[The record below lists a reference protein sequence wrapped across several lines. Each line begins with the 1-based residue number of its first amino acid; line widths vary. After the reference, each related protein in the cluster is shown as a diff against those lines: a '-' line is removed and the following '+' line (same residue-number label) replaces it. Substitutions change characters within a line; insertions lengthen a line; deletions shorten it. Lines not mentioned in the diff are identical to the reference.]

1 MLHVQNHAD
10 EFFRGRIT
18 LISLPSHADRHCN
31 QTEWYTVL
39 SLSQAPATPFI
50 IRRANGAAV
59 TPTGILSWTA
69 GPQRHRLI
77 WIPAAV
83 LRENNPV
90 THASATT
97 WEVVGHGSRAAVL
110 PPRVV
115 CNPASS
121 TLTANRREM
130 LAAAPPPPAA
140 AAGWLEDLCSAR
152 AGDDI
157 DIIVVVDPSIWWAI
171 TELHL
176 YS

>member
-31 QTEWYTVL
+31 QTEWYPVL

-50 IRRANGAAV
+50 IRRVNGAAVV

-90 THASATT
+90 TQVYDLGSGRTRKPSGCAATPC
-97 WEVVGHGSRAAVL
+97 V
-110 PPRVV
+110 
-115 CNPASS
+115 
-121 TLTANRREM
+121 
-130 LAAAPPPPAA
+130 
-140 AAGWLEDLCSAR
+140 
-152 AGDDI
+152 
-157 DIIVVVDPSIWWAI
+157 
-171 TELHL
+171 
-176 YS
+176 